1 MTLERLNHGVE
12 RRIRR
17 LKTRIVNARPSIQA
31 VKKRFNGKPIVGCE
45 VGTFKGI
52 HAEQML
58 KTLPNLTCLYLVD
71 PYTMYEG
78 YTDFENPSIQLLSD
92 AEKESH
98 TRLES
103 YKKRVVWVRNKFDA
117 SHIPEPLDFI
127 YIDGQ
132 HTYEAVTH
140 DIQHAEKLM
149 KSGGIIAGHDYYPE
163 GHYLNAKFGVGEA
176 VRDYFGVNHS
186 WELNDWWHLVG

>member
-31 VKKRFNGKPIVGCE
+31 VKNTMKEPIVGCE

-52 HAEQML
+52 HAEQIL
-58 KTLPNLTCLYLVD
+58 KTLPNLTRLYLVD

-78 YTDFENPSIQLLSD
+78 YTDFENPSNQLLSD
-92 AEKESH
+92 AEKEAH
-98 TRLES
+98 TRLEP
-103 YKKRVVWVRNKFDA
+103 YKKRVVWVREKFKDE
-117 SHIPEPLDFI
+117 HIPEPLDFI

-132 HTYEAVTH
+132 HTYAAVTH
-140 DIQHAEKLM
+140 DIWHATRLVKP
-149 KSGGIIAGHDYYPE
+149 GGIIAGHDYYPV
-163 GHYLNAKFGVGEA
+163 GHHLKAKFGVGDA
-176 VRDYFGVNHS
+176 VRDYFGVYHS
-186 WELNDWWHLVG
+186 WELNAWWHLVR